1 MANAF
6 KMTEKVAFVSTE
18 TVENENGFKIPTN
31 TTVYE
36 CWANRLNM
44 SNSEFTKSYTT
55 FNKYLI
61 SFRVRYC
68 KFTKS
73 LEFNTKNYKVRYKN
87 QILNII
93 SALDYK
99 TDLKSELILEELH
112 SEMKKILANQNKILK
127 YLSEDEEK

>member
-36 CWANRLNM
+36 CWANRLNL
-44 SNSEFTKSYTT
+44 SNDEFTNTYAT
-55 FNKYLI
+55 FNKYII

-68 KFTKS
+68 KFTKE
-73 LEFNTKNYKVRYKN
+73 LEFNTKKYKLRYKDKCRIA
-87 QILNII
+87 Q
-93 SALDYK
+93 
-99 TDLKSELILEELH
+99 
-112 SEMKKILANQNKILK
+112 
-127 YLSEDEEK
+127 